1 MLVVPQYFNSK
12 RNVTILIV
20 GTAIFCLLFLNI
32 FRPFNWDL
40 DPGPNSRLPMV
51 VDSSV
56 TYFIFADVIALV
68 AMGVIA
74 ISRVLMYKWVK
85 RGNVLSYLVY
95 ALWITG
101 EVLVMTVIFSVAVYY
116 LTPPDKI
123 QEDFG
128 MLFVKVL
135 LYTGFTLLLPYLI
148 FHFYFAWDNK
158 SKIVQQLEREKAQID
173 TNMPITKMPE
183 RANILVRFNDERG
196 NLRLSVMLD
205 NLFFIEGA
213 DNYVTIHYL
222 HLGKPQIF
230 MLRATMKSLAELCP
244 TDLVRCHKSYI
255 VNVNKIKVVRKEPDG
270 LYLGLD
276 YEKMPTIPMSKTYSA
291 KVVAAMEGIEKIND
305 EVQQS
310 DNE

>member
-1 MLVVPQYFNSK
+1 MLVVPQYFNSR

-56 TYFIFADVIALV
+56 TYFIFADVIAIV

-74 ISRVLMYKWVK
+74 ISRVLMYQWVK
-85 RGNVLSYLVY
+85 KGNVLSYLVY

-101 EVLVMTVIFSVAVYY
+101 EVIVMTVIFSVAVYY

-123 QEDFG
+123 GEDFG

-158 SKIVQQLEREKAQID
+158 SKLVQQLEREKAQNDI
-173 TNMPITKMPE
+173 NMPVSKFSEHPNVSI
-183 RANILVRFNDERG
+183 RFNDERG
-196 NLRLSVMLD
+196 NLKLSVMLD

-222 HLGKPQIF
+222 HLGRPQTF
-230 MLRATMKSLAELCP
+230 MLRATMKSLAELYP
-244 TDLVRCHKSYI
+244 SGLVRCHKSYI
-255 VNVNKIKVVRKEPDG
+255 VNINKVKVVRKESDG

-276 YEKMPTIPMSKTYSA
+276 YEKMPVIPLSKTYSSS
-291 KVVAAMEGIEKIND
+291 VFSAMEGLEKTDD
-305 EVQQS
+305 ES
-310 DNE
+310 